1 MTMLGGKPSSESP
14 APSSVPAPDTT
25 ADKADDLPF

>member
-14 APSSVPAPDTT
+14 TSSSAPAPDTT
-25 ADKADDLPF
+25 ADKAEDLPF